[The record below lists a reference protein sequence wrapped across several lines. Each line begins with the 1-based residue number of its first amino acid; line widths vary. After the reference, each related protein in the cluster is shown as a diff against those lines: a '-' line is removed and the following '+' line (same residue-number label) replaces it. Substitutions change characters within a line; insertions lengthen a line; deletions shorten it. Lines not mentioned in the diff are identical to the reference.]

1 MAQRPSTKSAIAVA
15 ALVALSAC
23 DSLMP
28 SRPAVSVLPAPPPP
42 PSAPMMAPALPAAP
56 PPQMAPMATP
66 APTPA
71 PAPRPASGALAGHLA
86 SYRTAESAQAGWQQ
100 LVRAQPALQ
109 TLKPY
114 FLPATVNGQPWVR
127 LLAGDFPNAEEV
139 NRFCNWARAQRLY
152 CQPMTVGANGQAM
165 PAATAAPRQRQ
176 PRGTPQPA
184 APAPTP
190 APAAPAGQSM
200 MMPAQPSAPPVATA
214 PAVVAP
220 PPPAPAQQVTNPAA
234 QPPQPLA
241 PPLPPRRQP
250 GQPALP
256 Q

>member
-1 MAQRPSTKSAIAVA
+1 MALRPSTKFAFALA
-15 ALVALSAC
+15 ALGALTAC
-23 DSLMP
+23 ADLTT
-28 SRPAVSVLPAPPPP
+28 SRQAVTVLPPPPAPP
-42 PSAPMMAPALPAAP
+42 SLSQAPAP
-56 PPQMAPMATP
+56 PPQMAPMQAPAPAT
-66 APTPA
+66 APTP
-71 PAPRPASGALAGHLA
+71 RTGNGALAGHLA

-114 FLPATVNGQPWVR
+114 FVAATINGQPWVR
-127 LLAGDFPNAEEV
+127 VLAGDFPNAEEV

-152 CQPMTVGANGQAM
+152 CAPMTINSAGQAM
-165 PAATAAPRQRQ
+165 PAATAAPRPQRQ

-184 APAPTP
+184 APA
-190 APAAPAGQSM
+190 APAGQSM
-200 MMPAQPSAPPVATA
+200 MTPAQPEAPPPVAAA
-214 PAVVAP
+214 PAAVAP
-220 PPPAPAQQVTNPAA
+220 PPPAPAQQVSNPAA

-250 GQPALP
+250 SQPAVP

>member
-1 MAQRPSTKSAIAVA
+1 MALRLSTKTAFAIA
-15 ALVALSAC
+15 ALGALTAC
-23 DSLMP
+23 ADLTP
-28 SRPAVSVLPAPPPP
+28 QRQAVTVLPPPPAPPSLSQVP
-42 PSAPMMAPALPAAP
+42 APA
-56 PPQMAPMATP
+56 PQMAPMQAP
-66 APTPA
+66 APAAAPA
-71 PAPRPASGALAGHLA
+71 PAPRATSGALAGHLA
-86 SYRTAESAQAGWQQ
+86 SYRTAESAQAGWQA

-114 FLPATVNGQPWVR
+114 FVAATINGQPWVR
-127 LLAGDFPNAEEV
+127 VLAGDFPNTEEV

-152 CQPMTVGANGQAM
+152 CVPMTINSAGQSM
-165 PAATAAPRQRQ
+165 PVTTAAPRPQRQ

-184 APAPTP
+184 APAA

-200 MMPAQPSAPPVATA
+200 MTPAQPAPPPVAAA
-214 PAVVAP
+214 PAAVAP
-220 PPPAPAQQVTNPAA
+220 PPPAPPQQVNNPAM

-250 GQPALP
+250 SQPALP

>member
-1 MAQRPSTKSAIAVA
+1 MALRPSTKFAFAIA
-15 ALVALSAC
+15 ALGALSAC
-23 DSLMP
+23 GGDSPL
-28 SRPAVSVLPAPPPP
+28 SRQAVTVLPPPPAPP
-42 PSAPMMAPALPAAP
+42 SLSQAPAPT
-56 PPQMAPMATP
+56 PQMAPMQAPAPAAAP
-66 APTPA
+66 APTPRA
-71 PAPRPASGALAGHLA
+71 ANGVLAGHLA
-86 SYRTAESAQAGWQQ
+86 SYRTAESAQAGWQK

-114 FLPATVNGQPWVR
+114 YVAATINGQPWVR
-127 LLAGDFPNAEEV
+127 VLAGDFPNTEEV

-152 CQPMTVGANGQAM
+152 CVPMTINSAGQTM
-165 PAATAAPRQRQ
+165 PVTTAAPRPQRQ

-184 APAPTP
+184 APAA

-200 MMPAQPSAPPVATA
+200 MTPAQPAPPPVAAA
-214 PAVVAP
+214 PAAVAP
-220 PPPAPAQQVTNPAA
+220 PPPAAPAQQVSNPAM

-250 GQPALP
+250 SQPAVP